1 MEDESD
7 EELLDSE
14 ASSTLSAREASR
26 LGRCLELLL
35 RCKSRWCP
43 DATQGD
49 SDGNGECLNT
59 GMKHSDTLHFM
70 YGL

>member
-49 SDGNGECLNT
+49 SDGNG
-59 GMKHSDTLHFM
+59 
-70 YGL
+70 